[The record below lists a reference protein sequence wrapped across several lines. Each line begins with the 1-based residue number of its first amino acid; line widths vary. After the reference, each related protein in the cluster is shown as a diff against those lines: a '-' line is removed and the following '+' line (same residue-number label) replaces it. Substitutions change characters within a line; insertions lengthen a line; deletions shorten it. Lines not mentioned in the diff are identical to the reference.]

1 LTDRGGHSTIKDIN
15 IFREVK
21 VSSIILREPS
31 LVEEVQRVTEQEG
44 LDTISFVTEAV
55 RRHLATYRQKRI
67 VTETE
72 AWYRLPVAE
81 RERYKGKF
89 VAVYQGQV
97 VDSDPDRLKLYF
109 RIRERFGRQTVLII
123 EGGDY
128 PIPVYRVRSPR
139 RGEST
144 DAH

>member
-1 LTDRGGHSTIKDIN
+1 MPT
-15 IFREVK
+15 
-21 VSSIILREPS
+21 IILQEPS

-44 LDTISFVTEAV
+44 LDTTTFVVEAV
-55 RRHLATYRQKRI
+55 RRHLATYRQKRL

-72 AWYRLPVAE
+72 AWYRLPAAE
-81 RERYKGKF
+81 RQSYEGKY

-109 RIRERFGRQTVLII
+109 RVREQFGRQTILII

-139 RGEST
+139 RGRGVHG
-144 DAH
+144 D